1 MDVKISENLLYEM
14 VELLVEAKSLRP
26 SENECVLHLSKRNRI
41 LDQLLVMRRNA
52 LNHRDGHKPLY
63 GILSSK
69 VPAESVEA
77 A

>member
-14 VELLVEAKSLRP
+14 VELLVEAKTLKP
-26 SENECVLHLSKRNRI
+26 AKDECVLHLSKRNHI

-52 LNHRDGHKPLY
+52 LTQKQGQKPIY
-63 GILSSK
+63 GIFPPNNPDTSS
-69 VPAESVEA
+69 EA